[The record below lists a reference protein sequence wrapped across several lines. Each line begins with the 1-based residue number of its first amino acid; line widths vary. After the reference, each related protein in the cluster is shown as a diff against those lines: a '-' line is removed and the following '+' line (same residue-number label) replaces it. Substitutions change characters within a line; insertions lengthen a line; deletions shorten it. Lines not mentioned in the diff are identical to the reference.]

1 VEIFGK
7 PMESFFSVNFVVGS
21 FLVIFE
27 NGWRLGWC
35 SLPEFG
41 AKKIPLLLKRKD
53 GIFFRAG
60 CGL

>member
-1 VEIFGK
+1 
-7 PMESFFSVNFVVGS
+7 MESFFSVNFVVGS